1 MFELTQEKTT
11 AAGLPAYEV
20 SNHAVPGE
28 ESRHNLI
35 YWRGG
40 DYLGV
45 GPGAHGR
52 LTVGGK
58 RFATE
63 TPLSPTVWLK
73 AVEDTGSGS
82 RAQSVISDSEK
93 DTEYLMMALRTS
105 EGADLIR
112 LTERADLINSI
123 NGLRENGFLK
133 KEATRI
139 SVPAQKRILLNA
151 ILKELLT

>member
-1 MFELTQEKTT
+1 
-11 AAGLPAYEV
+11 
-20 SNHAVPGE
+20 
-28 ESRHNLI
+28 
-35 YWRGG
+35 
-40 DYLGV
+40 
-45 GPGAHGR
+45 
-52 LTVGGK
+52 
-58 RFATE
+58 
-63 TPLSPTVWLK
+63 
-73 AVEDTGSGS
+73 
-82 RAQSVISDSEK
+82 
-93 DTEYLMMALRTS
+93 MMALRTS